1 MSKTIEEKI
10 ERVVTWLRERAV
22 EAGAVG
28 LVVGVSG
35 GIDSAVVAC
44 LIQKAFPQHA
54 LGVVLPCASAALDG
68 EYAAKLMA
76 ACGIQG
82 MTVDLTAAHQQILD
96 QVTGQLAGRE
106 ISLGR
111 QQMTSANLK
120 ARLRMSTLYAL
131 ANSMNLLVVGTDN
144 ADETY
149 TGYFTKYGDGGVDIL
164 PIASLTKGEV
174 REWARVLGV
183 PQEII
188 DRPPTA
194 GLWAGQ
200 TDEAEMGTTY
210 GVIDA
215 YLKGQPIPD
224 RDREII
230 ERMHRISEHKR
241 QLPPK
246 AEI

>member
-10 ERVVTWLRERAV
+10 EIVVAWLRQKAA
-22 EAGAVG
+22 EAGAAG

-44 LIQKAFPQHA
+44 LNQRAFPQNS

-68 EYAAKLMA
+68 EYAAKLIA
-76 ACGIQG
+76 ACGLQG
-82 MTVDLTAAHQQILD
+82 MTVDLTAVHDQLLG
-96 QVTGQLAGRE
+96 QVTSQLKERE
-106 ISLGR
+106 ISPGR

-131 ANSMNLLVVGTDN
+131 ANSLNYLVVGTDN

-149 TGYFTKYGDGGVDIL
+149 TGYFTKYGDGGVDLL
-164 PIASLTKGEV
+164 PIANLTKGQV
-174 REWARVLGV
+174 REWARILGV

-194 GLWAGQ
+194 GLWADQ
-200 TDEAEMGTTY
+200 TDEKEMGTTY
-210 GVIDA
+210 AVIDA
-215 YLKGQPIPD
+215 FLQGQPIPD

-230 ERMHRISEHKR
+230 ERMHRLSEHKR